1 MPKTAAPTSFRWR
14 SSGWAAAKAALLAAL
29 LISTPACKIMAPPAP
44 YEDYALARAAVRA
57 AQEADSARFATNL
70 WNKAEDNFRSG
81 QKAFREADYE
91 AAKRHFQLAQQF
103 AEKAENI
110 TRLKKFQT
118 GENFP

>member
-1 MPKTAAPTSFRWR
+1 MPKTAARTSSRWHSR
-14 SSGWAAAKAALLAAL
+14 GVAAARAASLAIFLTAL
-29 LISTPACKIMAPPAP
+29 PACKIMAPAAP

-57 AQEADSARFATNL
+57 AQDADSARFATNL

-81 QKAFREADYE
+81 QKAFRDADYE
-91 AAKRHFQLAQQF
+91 AAKKHFQLAQQF